1 MASWISA
8 SLRFELR
15 SCSRQISKTKYF
27 SQVAWH
33 VALRSGQS
41 GLHGFSNNVQCL
53 LDAVSAA
60 GDSTGVTHSVQK
72 FLLIRARMLTRQLH
86 FYVDGPSIRNAV
98 APDIG
103 LAVLT
108 NMDDTAVFR
117 KELADGVVPS
127 DAAVLTESHD
137 DFVLEYGFGVNNDR
151 LPDNG
156 WRSGRSELFWKS
168 LHDDGGSTSV

>member
-15 SCSRQISKTKYF
+15 SCSLQISKMKYF
-27 SQVAWH
+27 SQVEWQ

-53 LDAVSAA
+53 LDAVCAA
-60 GDSTGVTHSVQK
+60 SDSTGVTHSVQK

-86 FYVDGPSIRNAV
+86 FYVDGPSVRNTV

-103 LAVLT
+103 LSVLT
-108 NMDDTAVFR
+108 NMDDAAVFR
-117 KELADGVVPS
+117 EELTYGVVPS
-127 DAAVLTESHD
+127 DAAVLTEG
-137 DFVLEYGFGVNNDR
+137 Y
-151 LPDNG
+151 DN
-156 WRSGRSELFWKS
+156 LI
-168 LHDDGGSTSV
+168 L